1 MSEDLARETVA
12 RTTFNLY
19 DRWRMTQTFDVAL
32 RRLEWLLRDEH
43 WPERVI
49 WVDLDQVLV
58 FPLTAKFIRL
68 PRQPDHL
75 AGARRTFDSA
85 RDRGLPIEVYGIG
98 CHDGTT
104 YVTVRPIEE
113 LAQGEAMFLEDNV
126 KVSIE
131 GRPTRVVTVRSRL
144 YWWLVGWRH
153 RRWVRRRD
161 LSLSAA

>member
-1 MSEDLARETVA
+1 MVVHVFSATMGRSECRRDNRRCPKTSSGRTVA
-12 RTTFNLY
+12 RTTFNPY
-19 DRWRMTQTFDVAL
+19 DRWRMAQTFDVAL
-32 RRLEWLLRDEH
+32 RRLEWLLRHEH

-49 WVDLDQVLV
+49 WVDLDQVFV

-68 PRQPDHL
+68 PRHSDHL

-113 LAQGEAMFLEDNV
+113 LAQGEAMF
-126 KVSIE
+126 
-131 GRPTRVVTVRSRL
+131 
-144 YWWLVGWRH
+144 
-153 RRWVRRRD
+153 RD
-161 LSLSAA
+161 VDG